1 MGVSNGSIN
10 MTLAQFLPIHDHHR
24 LKKKAFTYNV
34 TTPAA
39 GRPLTLA
46 EVKDYLKVTSS
57 DEDDFINFLIDAATA
72 CGEKYTGRDFINKT
86 YTTFRDTFWDCFELR
101 RSRVSD
107 VISIKF
113 LLNDV
118 LTDVPT
124 TVFGFTD
131 VNDYSEI
138 FLKEDQVWPTDED
151 NVPQAIEIVFVAGFG
166 ADDTSIPAD
175 VQNAMLAHIAFMFEN
190 RGDCPPGTSALPTT
204 TKILY
209 DKLRIINIGSC

>member
-1 MGVSNGSIN
+1 
-10 MTLAQFLPIHDHHR
+10 MTLTQFFPGHFFPTHR

-34 TTPAA
+34 ITPAA

-46 EVKDYLKVTSS
+46 ETKEYLKKDSS
-57 DEDDFINFLIDAATA
+57 DEDDFINSLIDAATA

-86 YTTFRDTFWDCFELR
+86 YKTFRDTFWDCFELR

-175 VQNAMLAHIAFMFEN
+175 VKNAMLAHIMFMFEN
-190 RGDCPPGTSALPTT
+190 RGDCPTDASGFPATT
-204 TKILY
+204 RTLY
-209 DKLRIINIGSC
+209 NKLRIINIGSC